1 MHNLALDKCQIESFY
16 GLLRLL
22 IFIVSIFW
30 HSKFCVES
38 LSITFFNKSFSLF
51 SSVTKYQFNS
61 EGIYLAVVIYLLFCL
76 DRELLLGNGLS
87 SLPSFYPRLFLPK
100 CITQCYHARHV
111 GHTPGGHPTLGA
123 RDFSSSVSGF
133 CQVFIVTRFAARG
146 FGLRPKMCRPSA
158 NTENSSLF
166 PIPGINSRR
175 RHWRPSIYLNSKI
188 TSRLMV
194 IFSSL
199 MT

>member
-100 CITQCYHARHV
+100 CITQSYHASDTWVTH
-111 GHTPGGHPTLGA
+111 PGATLPWVPETFLA
-123 RDFSSSVSGF
+123 RFRFLSSLYSDPLRRSW
-133 CQVFIVTRFAARG
+133 
-146 FGLRPKMCRPSA
+146 LRPTAEDVSA
-158 NTENSSLF
+158 F
-166 PIPGINSRR
+166 GQHRKF
-175 RHWRPSIYLNSKI
+175 HSISHTRDQQQKETL
-188 TSRLMV
+188 TTFD
-194 IFSSL
+194 IFKF
-199 MT
+199 

>member
-100 CITQCYHARHV
+100 CITQSYHASDTWVTH
-111 GHTPGGHPTLGA
+111 PGATLPWVPETFLA
-123 RDFSSSVSGF
+123 RFPVSVKSLKWPASPILASAYGRR
-133 CQVFIVTRFAARG
+133 CV
-146 FGLRPKMCRPSA
+146 GLRPTPKIP
-158 NTENSSLF
+158 LYF
-166 PIPGINSRR
+166 PYPGSTAEGDIDDLRY
-175 RHWRPSIYLNSKI
+175 I
-188 TSRLMV
+188 
-194 IFSSL
+194 
-199 MT
+199 